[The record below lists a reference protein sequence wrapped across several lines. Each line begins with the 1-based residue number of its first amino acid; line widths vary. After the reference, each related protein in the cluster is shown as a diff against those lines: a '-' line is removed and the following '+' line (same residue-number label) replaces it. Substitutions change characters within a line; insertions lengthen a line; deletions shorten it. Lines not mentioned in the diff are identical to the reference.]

1 MLCTTFYRVWKSRPC
16 LWCYL
21 RRWENRAGFSSSVKN
36 RCSNISSP
44 LVYFQMSILICH
56 WSFSYGSIF
65 HWLIVCATDKRQLEW
80 LTNFFLIVVS
90 LLGCSIGAGLLGF
103 YQLHLLSFISPEFFI
118 IPLVLLGNAQKKIVI
133 VNSLVKGW
141 VPLQA
146 EKPEMIRKSRNLVRG
161 WYWSTFSTVW
171 WFTSNFLWFVLR
183 QKTEIRRWFLFSL

>member
-1 MLCTTFYRVWKSRPC
+1 MHDFLQSLKIPPLS
-16 LWCYL
+16 LIL
-21 RRWENRAGFSSSVKN
+21 RRWENRAGFSNTVKN

-56 WSFSYGSIF
+56 WSISYGSFSYGSIF

-133 VNSLVKGW
+133 V
-141 VPLQA
+141 
-146 EKPEMIRKSRNLVRG
+146 R
-161 WYWSTFSTVW
+161 
-171 WFTSNFLWFVLR
+171 
-183 QKTEIRRWFLFSL
+183 